1 MACANGSATV
11 VARHGVVATD
21 EAECSRIGRDV
32 LRRGGHAVDGA
43 VAAALCLGVV
53 NPAHSGLGGG
63 GFMLVRSSSGRA
75 KVFDMREM
83 APGRA
88 SKDMFPLESFC
99 RTAGAL
105 SIAVPG
111 QLAGLYKAHK
121 EYGKI
126 QWASL
131 VKPAETLARRGFNVS
146 EALFQKMTKAKSII
160 LSNNQLQSIF
170 APKGKLL
177 IQGQTVRLRKLA
189 DTLAAIAKDGIN
201 SFYNG
206 AIARSLAEDIK
217 KAGGI
222 ITKADFDKYRVIT
235 RKPIGARAMGYDIVT
250 APPPAAGGAM
260 MILILPNYGA
270 TSVPIWLEMHRF
282 LEALK
287 YALAQRMSLGDPA
300 FVNVTNVLQNM
311 ISTSFAKKMKDRI
324 NDNKTFDSA
333 HYGSKWSQVYDEGT
347 THVCVVDNQRNVVTM
362 TTSLNSN
369 FGSKFMSPSTGI
381 FLNNQMC
388 DFSVTSSHERPPSPA
403 NFVQPFKRPLSSM
416 APTILLKGKQVK
428 AVIGAAGGILI
439 PDAVTQVLI
448 NHFILK
454 LDPFTAVRIPR
465 LYHMLYPD
473 VVFHEKFATKAG
485 RYEYSSKVLNELKK
499 KGHLLRECSSWTVC
513 HFVIQKLSGP
523 NSGQLVAVSDPR
535 KGGAPAGY

>member
-1 MACANGSATV
+1 
-11 VARHGVVATD
+11 
-21 EAECSRIGRDV
+21 
-32 LRRGGHAVDGA
+32 
-43 VAAALCLGVV
+43 
-53 NPAHSGLGGG
+53 
-63 GFMLVRSSSGRA
+63 MLVRSSSGHA

-83 APGRA
+83 APGQA
-88 SKDMFPLESFC
+88 SKDMFLLESFC
-99 RTAGAL
+99 RKDGAL

-131 VKPAETLARRGFNVS
+131 VKPAEILARRGFNIS
-146 EALFQKMTKAKSII
+146 EALFQKMTKAKAII
-160 LSNNQLQSIF
+160 LANNELQSIF
-170 APKGKLL
+170 APRGKLL
-177 IQGQTVRLRKLA
+177 IEGQTIHLRKLA
-189 DTLAAIAKDGIN
+189 DTLAAIAKDGMN

-206 AIARSLAEDIK
+206 VIARSLAEDIK

-222 ITKADFDKYRVIT
+222 ITKADFEKYRVIT
-235 RKPIGARAMGYDIVT
+235 RKPIGARALGYDIVT

-260 MILILPNYGA
+260 MILILKILSNYG
-270 TSVPIWLEMHRF
+270 TNGVPIWLEMHRYI
-282 LEALK
+282 EALK
-287 YALAQRMSLGDPA
+287 YALALRMNLGDPA
-300 FVNVTNVLQNM
+300 FVNVTNVLQTM
-311 ISTSFAKKMKDRI
+311 ISTSFAKSLKDQI

-333 HYGSKWSQVYDEGT
+333 HYGSKWSQVYDQGT
-347 THVCVVDNQRNVVTM
+347 THICVVDNQRNVVTM
-362 TTSLNSN
+362 TTSLNSI

-416 APTILLKGKQVK
+416 APTILVKGKQVK

-454 LDPFTAVRIPR
+454 MDPFTAVRIPR

-473 VVFHEKFATKAG
+473 VVFHEKFTTKAG
-485 RYEYSSKVLNELKK
+485 QYEYKSKVLNELKK
-499 KGHLLRECSSWTVC
+499 RGHLLRVCSSWTIC
-513 HFVIQKLSGP
+513 QFVIQKLSGP
-523 NSGQLVAVSDPR
+523 DSGQLVAVSDPR